1 MTDEMRAKVEKVM
14 KNLERNKMKPYF
26 CENSE
31 EAQALV
37 KTLIKKGETISCGG
51 SKTLHETGIYQ
62 MINSPDYN
70 FLDRSAPGMTR
81 PEVEEVYRQ
90 TVSYTHLTLPTNSR
104 V

>member
-37 KTLIKKGETISCGG
+37 KTLIKKGR
-51 SKTLHETGIYQ
+51 
-62 MINSPDYN
+62 NN
-70 FLDRSAPGMTR
+70 FMRR
-81 PEVEEVYRQ
+81 FK
-90 TVSYTHLTLPTNSR
+90 NSR
-104 V
+104 RNGNLSDD